1 MNGYERM
8 LEIMRKQGRKD
19 NAAGLQLAV
28 VQESGAVKLKG
39 MTLEKDDYYVME
51 HMSELNKGDMVIIYQ
66 ISDSRYIIIG
76 KVVT

>member
-8 LEIMRKQGRKD
+8 LEIMRKQGKKD
-19 NAAGLQLAV
+19 NAAGLQFAV

-39 MTLEKDDYYVME
+39 LTLEKDDYYVME
-51 HMSELNKGDMVIIYQ
+51 NMSELNKGDMVIIYQ